1 MLLKVNNKGTALLAV
16 AEQMATQC
24 EKIFVRRNMQQVGQK
39 IRLRE
44 AQW

>member
-24 EKIFVRRNMQQVGQK
+24 EKFVNGIARWFN
-39 IRLRE
+39 
-44 AQW
+44 